1 MGWRRRRRLF
11 RHQLSILIALSAP
24 SLSSRLRAYSLRYL
38 LIVSS
43 VVFFAI
49 PTVTI
54 LSSVGWMT
62 KPLSSCVLAGTL
74 LTTVPPLPNVGSRP
88 PLGVNRANP
97 LTVVVPVCANVTW
110 FPTTTI
116 SPSEF
121 PGARRASMGDRS
133 CGALESSVDPA
144 RVRNPGLRR
153 SRQDQSRNWDYP
165 RNKFAHRLET
175 PRAHPGRPLRRH
187 ANRRRGNGVGSRQP
201 LISDSRNDFRW
212 SYIAPFPP
220 STIHLDN
227 RRSGPTSR
235 SSRAVSHS
243 RFRLPSLPKE

>member
-121 PGARRASMGDRS
+121 PGARRASIGDRS
-133 CGALESSVDPA
+133 CGTFESSVDPA

-153 SRQDQSRNWDYP
+153 SRQDQSRNWNYS
-165 RNKFAHRLET
+165 RNKFANRLET
-175 PRAHPGRPLRRH
+175 HRAHPGRPLRRH
-187 ANRRRGNGVGSRQP
+187 ANRSRRDGAGSRQ
-201 LISDSRNDFRW
+201 LCVGRNLFRQ
-212 SYIAPFPP
+212 SY
-220 STIHLDN
+220 
-227 RRSGPTSR
+227 
-235 SSRAVSHS
+235 
-243 RFRLPSLPKE
+243 